1 MTYKAQADPDSGK
14 PAASG
19 GGFGAHAGSSIRGN
33 LFRGTGGKFQAGPG
47 AVLQD
52 RLAKLRAAMPKG
64 KLRAKAGK
72 RKKGKSGK
80 GKLGAGT
87 KEQQRLQNRKDA
99 LGKLTSKPNDAA
111 MAALDALAKGGAVDP
126 DVAGAI
132 ADETGLAER
141 HADGSVT
148 LSAAGKK
155 LLSSLDKGDTAG
167 AAAAIAGAGDK
178 QAKQEAQGQAKEAR
192 QQATEKRKAEREK
205 AKAERAS
212 KKKKAGGAAKPKPK
226 ASPPEQSDQAKA
238 EAVAKN
244 RDAVTK
250 KMMANDTGITT
261 QGFNALSKLSDSGEM
276 DKGTADVLEG
286 MGLIDK
292 DAAGKPRVSVQGRK
306 LLRAADKGDYDA
318 ALDAVAAGN
327 DRAASRKQKAG
338 EKAGKEKTHATDK
351 ASKDK
356 VKTAQKERQTDRGL
370 RSLSRGA
377 KVEESQLL
385 DMEDAG
391 LIAFDKQNKPQLT
404 DKGKKRLAART
415 APNESAAPGSARQ
428 TAKH

>member
-1 MTYKAQADPDSGK
+1 MTDPSTKAQADADTGK
-14 PAASG
+14 PAAG
-19 GGFGAHAGSSIRGN
+19 GSGFGARAGSAIRGN

-52 RLAKLRAAMPKG
+52 RLAKLRAAMPTG

-72 RKKGKSGK
+72 GKKGKAKGGK
-80 GKLGAGT
+80 GKPGAGA
-87 KEQQRLQNRKDA
+87 KEQRRLQNRKDA
-99 LGKLTSKPNDAA
+99 LGKLASKPNDAA
-111 MAALDALAKGGAVDP
+111 MAALDALAKGDAVDP
-126 DVAGAI
+126 DMAGAI

-155 LLSSLDKGDTAG
+155 LLSSLDKGDAAG

-192 QQATEKRKAEREK
+192 QQAAEKRKAEREK

-212 KKKKAGGAAKPKPK
+212 KKKAGGGGAAKPK
-226 ASPPEQSDQAKA
+226 APPEKAPAPDREKVKQERDAARAQRTAEQAK
-238 EAVAKN
+238 
-244 RDAVTK
+244 
-250 KMMANDTGITT
+250 
-261 QGFNALSKLSDSGEM
+261 
-276 DKGTADVLEG
+276 
-286 MGLIDK
+286 
-292 DAAGKPRVSVQGRK
+292 
-306 LLRAADKGDYDA
+306 
-318 ALDAVAAGN
+318 
-327 DRAASRKQKAG
+327 RKQQRAT
-338 EKAGKEKTHATDK
+338 EQAGKEKAKAADK

-356 VKTAQKERQTDRGL
+356 VKTAQKERQADRSL

-377 KVEESQLL
+377 KVGESQLL

-391 LIAFDKQNKPQLT
+391 LISFDKQNKPQLT

-415 APNESAAPGSARQ
+415 APNDSIAPGSARQ
-428 TAKH
+428 TAKR